1 MYDRKCKTCMAN
13 LNNDAS
19 NFVEMAVKILSS
31 LLLATSLSGV
41 IALSC
46 IINIEERGFTGTEQI
61 NLLYMLGMFGFSVF
75 ILLQKEGK
83 IGNWLIRKYIKKGS
97 VI

>member
-19 NFVEMAVKILSS
+19 TFEMAVKILSS
-31 LLLATSLSGV
+31 LLLATSLSWL

-46 IINIEERGFTGTEQI
+46 IITIQERGFTDTEQI
-61 NLLYMLGMFGFSVF
+61 NLFYMSGTFCFSVF